1 MGDPTLA
8 LVELSHGRRHLR
20 PARILR
26 KSHRMD
32 PQVLLLS
39 RSACECHAQELEGLF
54 QNSGLQRS
62 LLRPVGKSKYSK
74 TTNLL
79 KPPQGL
85 THPKAF
91 RHGPMAESRLP
102 ASRRLR
108 PGNQTPRPTI
118 INTIGKT
125 ALPNNYPRALPNP
138 HLRNRLHPPSPTH
151 HHSSYQNLNNPRT
164 LLLVPPSL
172 PSRPAHHLRPK
183 QHLARR
189 NRQCRIPFDR
199 LLHPLAV
206 CFRSAPRFQAFGC
219 ENG

>member
-1 MGDPTLA
+1 MGNPTLA

-108 PGNQTPRPTI
+108 PRDQTSRLTIDVRPPPI
-118 INTIGKT
+118 RK
-125 ALPNNYPRALPNP
+125 APLPNTHPRTLPNP
-138 HLRNRLHPPSPTH
+138 HLRNRLHPPSPPH
-151 HHSSYQNLNNPRT
+151 HHSSHQTHNNPRT
-164 LLLVPPSL
+164 LFLVPPSIPPL
-172 PSRPAHHLRPK
+172 PPHNLRPK

-189 NRQCRIPFDR
+189 NRKRRLPLDR
-199 LLHPLAV
+199 LLHPSALH
-206 CFRSAPRFQAFGC
+206 FRSAS
-219 ENG
+219 